1 MFYLPW
7 LFFYIWIF
15 PELGEKG
22 EAFVEELL
30 NNVGGFRVERVGG
43 QDFKGDLSIRILGSH
58 VCAMIDVK
66 NYNVAK
72 PTTQVQNTV
81 EDS

>member
-1 MFYLPW
+1 
-7 LFFYIWIF
+7 
-15 PELGEKG
+15 
-22 EAFVEELL
+22 L